1 MAQIEINSFFTK
13 GGIPATDIDDKN
25 PIGGRNYPLVRIWE
39 VAGSA
44 YNLVVGDTIGS
55 GQNFDGTM
63 VPVADTGVEDGF
75 YSFLFTDLIGYDEIK
90 TYLIR
95 SDGGPSLPPNE
106 RYQVAH
112 LDSVASNAAEIADAV
127 WDEAQIDHLNAG
139 SMGLALSQTKA
150 NTDQLFLDVAA
161 VQSIVDLILK
171 YDTNRTKID
180 TVNNEMLIYD
190 DDCTTVLRKFKLL
203 DSAGV
208 PSTSELCERKPIA
221 ATDGQSVC
229 P

>member
-13 GGIPATDIDDKN
+13 GGQPATDIDDKN
-25 PIGGRNYPLVRIWE
+25 PIGGKNYPLVRIWE
-39 VAGSA
+39 VDGSS
-44 YNLVVGDTIGS
+44 YDLVVGDTIGS

-63 VPVADTGVEDGF
+63 VPVVDTGVEDGF
-75 YSFLFTDLIGYDEIK
+75 YSFLFTDLVGYDVTK

-106 RYQVAH
+106 RYQVAN
-112 LDSVASNAAEIADAV
+112 LNASVSASAIADAV
-127 WDEAQIDHLNAG
+127 WDEPVTDHLSVG
-139 SMGLALSQTKA
+139 STGLVLSQTKA

-180 TVNNEMLIYD
+180 TVNNEMIIYD

-203 DSAGV
+203 DSTGT

-221 ATDGQSVC
+221 ASDGHSVC